1 MQKQKRQIVDVPL
14 GDIEKNPFRHFET
27 YGLQAWKI
35 DELKESMKE
44 TGVWENIVGRRRKD
58 GKVEIAYGHH
68 RVAAAKA
75 LRLKTIPIIIKDLSD
90 DRMRKMMIREN
101 REQWRCVPAA
111 IDDAVQAARDF
122 LESNRDEA
130 KKTLSKV
137 RPGFKRVRVG
147 PPAIAKYTGFSETAV
162 DLSLHRLGMIERKE
176 VDRDALYKM
185 PHQEAAKRFAQKI
198 LERSRFEKI
207 PPAQQRKLADRIV
220 EVGRFGEQSIEQVFV
235 EFVPLKVPDNREYPG
250 YYELKL
256 RKATTQGN
264 KLICTLIDFGELQ
277 RQKTVIGVGV
287 TTEDISEPAKN
298 GYMLMLGH
306 LAKAIEVAG
315 KRLDEEP
322 AKPLFE
328 EMTTPE
334 TSRL

>member
-1 MQKQKRQIVDVPL
+1 MQKPKRQIVDVPL
-14 GDIEKNPFRHFET
+14 GDIEKNPFRHFDT

-75 LRLKTIPIIIKDLSD
+75 LGLKTIPIIIKDLTD

-101 REQWRCVPAA
+101 REQWGCVPAA

-137 RPGFKRVRVG
+137 RPGFKRVRVA

-162 DLSLHRLGMIERKE
+162 DLSLHRLGMIERGE
-176 VDRDALYKM
+176 VDRVALYKM
-185 PHQEAAKRFAQKI
+185 PHQEAAKRFAQQV
-198 LERSRFEKI
+198 LEKSETE
-207 PPAQQRKLADRIV
+207 PLTAEQQLFLADRIV
-220 EVGRFGEQSIEQVFV
+220 QKGQFGVGSISLVFMEHRSVGKPTTDPNHPNFFEQ
-235 EFVPLKVPDNREYPG
+235 
-250 YYELKL
+250 KL
-256 RKATTQGN
+256 RKAT
-264 KLICTLIDFGELQ
+264 KLGFDLVKTLKPFSQLNPYVKRMYEEMPT
-277 RQKTVIGVGV
+277 K
-287 TTEDISEPAKN
+287 EDISKETKDEFLR
-298 GYMLMLGH
+298 MLPQ
-306 LAKAIEVAG
+306 LAEAVAEVGKKLDQEIPEAIF
-315 KRLDEEP
+315 RN
-322 AKPLFE
+322 
-328 EMTTPE
+328 
-334 TSRL
+334 S